1 MHWDGSVSV
10 GNILTFLGMVAFILG
25 AANRFAGQQK
35 EQHLAVTNAVN
46 NLSAITDN
54 LQKAVAVQ
62 NGRLVSVETRI
73 KVEDEVAR
81 RLLALG
87 HPPA

>member
-35 EQHLAVTNAVN
+35 EQHLAMTNAVN
-46 NLSAITDN
+46 NLSAITDS
-54 LQKAVAVQ
+54 LQKAVQTQ
-62 NGRLVSVETRI
+62 NGRLAKVETRLE
-73 KVEDEVAR
+73 VEDQVSR
-81 RLLALG
+81 RLAALD
-87 HPPA
+87 HSAR

>member
-35 EQHLAVTNAVN
+35 EQHQLPGGKIV
-46 NLSAITDN
+46 LSIIILFVVAEMI
-54 LQKAVAVQ
+54 LQ
-62 NGRLVSVETRI
+62 LI
-73 KVEDEVAR
+73 I
-81 RLLALG
+81 
-87 HPPA
+87 